1 MSNKQSE
8 ENKPATTFHPGQ
20 ITGYGVRFIPA
31 LIRANSRT
39 NANLRPGFVVGS
51 VATQSTEFRKKSIDL
66 NFEPHPAD
74 RTYFPNE
81 QPTIEDLNRVLQRL
95 HTEYALQEERV
106 IVNDYEYDDRTGR
119 WYSRFYVA
127 SRGFKIPT
135 VLSGSTLPENEEISI
150 PEATAPSLEVSLAE
164 LAAGKPSNKK
174 NKKDRRHQP
183 EEM

>member
-8 ENKPATTFHPGQ
+8 ESKPTTTFHPGH

-39 NANLRPGFVVGS
+39 NANFRPGFIVGS
-51 VATQSTEFRKKSIDL
+51 VSTLSTEFRKKSIDL

-81 QPTIEDLNRVLQRL
+81 QPTIEDLNKVLQRL

-106 IVNDYEYDDRTGR
+106 IVNDYEWNAGNGR
-119 WYSRFYVA
+119 WYSQFYIA
-127 SRGFKIPT
+127 SRGFQIPT
-135 VLSGSTLPENEEISI
+135 TISDSTLPDNQAVSVPEE
-150 PEATAPSLEVSLAE
+150 TAPPLEVSLGE
-164 LAAGKPSNKK
+164 LAASKSFKK
-174 NKKDRRHQP
+174 NKKDRRYQP
-183 EEM
+183 EET